1 MKSNNTH
8 FNILVSYAYTGK
20 APKFNNAV
28 MNESVKGNA
37 NVMIDSGAFTIYNAK
52 KVSKL
57 NLDSYCTYLETSA
70 HRVEKYVMLDVIKN
84 EQKTRQNYHTMLDRG
99 FNPMYVFTEYDNDW
113 EFLNEA
119 VRNQKHLCV
128 AGGVTNRGDWMLK
141 RYQDVYKNS
150 KADIHALGFVQ
161 FNDIFRLPLHSV
173 DSSSWL
179 QSSEMFGSLTWFD
192 NGIKSVSYMDVLT
205 KKKKMPI
212 GLKQAL
218 EELKITPKEFSN
230 VKNHRGTTMIGTLL
244 NAVTYTK
251 YQQYAKR
258 LGLNLFLAIVNTRR
272 LNILLYINDNL
283 NNINYN
289 KWKQKLLS

>member
-1 MKSNNTH
+1 MKLNNTH

-20 APKFNNAV
+20 APKFNDAV

-57 NLDSYCTYLETSA
+57 NLDSYCTYLETNA
-70 HRVEKYVMLDVIKN
+70 HKVEKYVMLDVIKN

-119 VRNQKHLCV
+119 VQNQKHLCV

-161 FNDIFRLPLHSV
+161 YNDIFRLPLHSV

-179 QSSEMFGSLTWFD
+179 QSSEVYGILNWFED
-192 NGIKSVSYMDVLT
+192 KIKSVRYIDILT

-218 EELKITPKEFSN
+218 EELKVTPKDFSN
-230 VKNHRGTTMIGTLL
+230 LDNHKGARSIGTML
-244 NAVTYTK
+244 NAVAYTK

-258 LGLNLFLAIVNTRR
+258 LGLNLFLAIANTHQ
-272 LNILLYINDNL
+272 LKVLLYINDNL
-283 NNINYN
+283 DNLNYN
-289 KWKQKLLS
+289 QWKQKH